1 MKISWPPNFF
11 FCWLKLS
18 IITPELFIISRYR
31 PYICTLRYGIRVR
44 TNEQI
49 QCKESSENDE
59 NNKENI
65 IPHGFFVSRL
75 LINIGNIDGIIHDI
89 HPTFECGDLK
99 QCKQTNHWIIK
110 CNLAIHPSISS
121 ICNRLQ
127 IKANFPEWL
136 CNDFDRLPRR
146 PRFESWQWQK
156 FIFKLNFLTA
166 RIRMGNK

>member
-1 MKISWPPNFF
+1 MYATVRNVRNY
-11 FCWLKLS
+11 L
-18 IITPELFIISRYR
+18 
-31 PYICTLRYGIRVR
+31 VR

-49 QCKESSENDE
+49 QRKESSENDE
-59 NNKENI
+59 NNEENI

-89 HPTFECGDLK
+89 HPTFECGHLE
-99 QCKQTNHWIIK
+99 QCKQTNHWVIK
-110 CNLAIHPSISS
+110 CNLAIYPSISS

-136 CNDFDRLPRR
+136 CYFGHVPRR

-166 RIRMGNK
+166 RDSEWGISAKGGSGGIIVRNAICA